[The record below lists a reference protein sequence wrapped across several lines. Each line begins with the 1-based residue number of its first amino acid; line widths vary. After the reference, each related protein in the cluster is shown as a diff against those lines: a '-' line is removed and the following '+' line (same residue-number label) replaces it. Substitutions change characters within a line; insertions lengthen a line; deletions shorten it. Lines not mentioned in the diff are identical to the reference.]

1 MELKWLEDLLVLLEE
16 QSISRAA
23 MRRHVTQPAYS
34 RRIRLLEQWL
44 GVELVDRGTKP
55 IKIRASALALEE
67 EVRELVNRFYAMRN
81 RAHES
86 GERVTFVAQHTLAIS
101 RFPVLIR
108 EVKNRLPESSYRV
121 VPANYEECESLFYSD
136 ADLLLCYQTPQ
147 RHFDFSHK
155 TVHRLELG
163 QDRLLPVAS
172 ATLAA
177 ELGELRPGM
186 TIPLLMYQ
194 QGALA
199 AELGELRP
207 GMTIPLL
214 MYQQGGFLA
223 DALAAARMPELIR
236 DFRVE
241 SICESAFSA
250 SLKEMA
256 LAHMGIAWLP
266 AAISSARKLPTV
278 RWFPT
283 ARGWGRPSSIS
294 CSTIAPKAWRQ
305 RSARRLPPVAG
316 RVRDASVSADPAM
329 GGRGRWPA
337 PGFMVD
343 QRAGAAGGFDSSPAG
358 PVFHSP
364 DRCRAGGGTARQYSR
379 HVDQAIAV
387 KNLQTGARKRGL
399 LQLAA
404 TALPRA

>member
-81 RAHES
+81 RVHES

-101 RFPVLIR
+101 HFPVLIR
-108 EVKNRLPESSYRV
+108 EVKSRLPESSYRV

-172 ATLAA
+172 A
-177 ELGELRPGM
+177 
-186 TIPLLMYQ
+186 
-194 QGALA
+194 ALA

-266 AAISSARKLPTV
+266 GDIIRQEIADGSLVSYGARLGEAELDIVLYYRAESLAAKV
-278 RWFPT
+278 
-283 ARGWGRPSSIS
+283 GE
-294 CSTIAPKAWRQ
+294 
-305 RSARRLPPVAG
+305 
-316 RVRDASVSADPAM
+316 
-329 GGRGRWPA
+329 
-337 PGFMVD
+337 
-343 QRAGAAGGFDSSPAG
+343 
-358 PVFHSP
+358 
-364 DRCRAGGGTARQYSR
+364 
-379 HVDQAIAV
+379 AIADSF
-387 KNLQTGARKRGL
+387 GARS
-399 LQLAA
+399 
-404 TALPRA
+404 